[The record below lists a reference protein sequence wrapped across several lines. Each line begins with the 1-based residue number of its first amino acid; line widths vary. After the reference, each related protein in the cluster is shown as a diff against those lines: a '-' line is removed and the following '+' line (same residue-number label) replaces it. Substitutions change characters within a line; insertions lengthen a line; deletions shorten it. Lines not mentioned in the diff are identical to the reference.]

1 MATPDLSTRISP
13 TDLNPLICD
22 TVADTLFTASC
33 AVKFLAR
40 AAEDR
45 SRGDI
50 DPYTPGESLGEQ
62 FILNCIAAALDY
74 AQRQKGAF
82 DNARNQ

>member
-1 MATPDLSTRISP
+1 MNAP

-22 TVADTLFTASC
+22 AVADTLFTVSC

-45 SRGDI
+45 THEGTDALSASESA
-50 DPYTPGESLGEQ
+50 GEA

-74 AQRQKGAF
+74 AQGQHTAEGGEA
-82 DNARNQ
+82 

>member
-1 MATPDLSTRISP
+1 MRAP

-22 TVADTLFTASC
+22 AAVDTLFTASC

-45 SRGDI
+45 THEATG
-50 DPYTPGESLGEQ
+50 PLTPSESAGEGL
-62 FILNCIAAALDY
+62 ILNCIAAALDY
-74 AQRQKGAF
+74 AQGQHSVEGGEA
-82 DNARNQ
+82 

>member
-1 MATPDLSTRISP
+1 MNAP

-22 TVADTLFTASC
+22 AVADTLFTASC

-45 SRGDI
+45 THEGTDSLSSSESA
-50 DPYTPGESLGEQ
+50 GEA

-74 AQRQKGAF
+74 AQGQHSAEGGEA
-82 DNARNQ
+82 

>member
-1 MATPDLSTRISP
+1 MNAP

-22 TVADTLFTASC
+22 AVADTLFTASC

-45 SRGDI
+45 TREGTDALSSSESA
-50 DPYTPGESLGEQ
+50 GEA

-74 AQRQKGAF
+74 AQGQHSAEGGEA
-82 DNARNQ
+82 